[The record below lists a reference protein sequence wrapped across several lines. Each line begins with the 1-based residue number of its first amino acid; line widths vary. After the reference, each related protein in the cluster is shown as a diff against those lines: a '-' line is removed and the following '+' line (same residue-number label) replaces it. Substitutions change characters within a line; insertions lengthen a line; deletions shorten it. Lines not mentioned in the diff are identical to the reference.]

1 MLWAHLKIVNL
12 NEYTNYNL
20 EIMKK
25 RVRLYNFLIDSALF
39 FVIVLIFS
47 ALFKDVVAEEHLK
60 YIMIPMYCLYYFIM
74 EWTTGQTV
82 GKMITKSKVVK
93 CDSDGAPS
101 ISSILIRTLCRLIPL
116 DFFTYL
122 FIPKG
127 IHDKV
132 SNTEL
137 KQF

>member
-1 MLWAHLKIVNL
+1 
-12 NEYTNYNL
+12 
-20 EIMKK
+20 MKK

-39 FVIVLIFS
+39 FVVVLIFS
-47 ALFKDVVAEEHLK
+47 ALFKDVVAQEHLK
-60 YIMIPMYCLYYFIM
+60 YIMIPLYYLYYFIM

-82 GKMITKSKVVK
+82 GKMITKSKVVN
-93 CDSDGAPS
+93 CDTGEKPNL
-101 ISSILIRTLCRLIPL
+101 SSTLIRTLCRLIPV

-122 FIPKG
+122 FIPMG